1 VWRGPRPA
9 GSDFKSGSGVE
20 LVDLELAMAQAPEQ
34 GIAVDADDGE
44 PERGH

>member
-9 GSDFKSGSGVE
+9 GSDFKSGSGVG
-20 LVDLELAMAQAPEQ
+20 LVDLEPAMAQATEQ
-34 GIAVDADDGE
+34 GIAVAADDGE